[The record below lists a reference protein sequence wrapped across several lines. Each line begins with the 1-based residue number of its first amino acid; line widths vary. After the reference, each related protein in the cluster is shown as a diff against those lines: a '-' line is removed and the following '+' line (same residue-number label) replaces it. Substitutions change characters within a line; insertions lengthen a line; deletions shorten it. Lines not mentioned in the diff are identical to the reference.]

1 LALNAGIEMDMV
13 GEGFDYVKKSL
24 DEDVST
30 GQIDNAVRLILNTK
44 YDLGLFQD
52 PKYCDENRAKLK
64 YSQQTTEL
72 KPEKL
77 HLNLWFCL
85 KTKPT
90 ASSKKNRNYRLIGPL
105 ADQRKYGGYLEC
117 GN

>member
-1 LALNAGIEMDMV
+1 
-13 GEGFDYVKKSL
+13 L
-24 DEDVST
+24 DEDKVST

-52 PKYCDENRAKLK
+52 PYKYCDENRAKLK
-64 YSQQTTEL
+64 YSQETTEL

-85 KTKPT
+85 KTKKT
-90 ASSKKNRNYRLIGPL
+90 AKKNRNYQLL
-105 ADQRKYGGYLEC
+105 
-117 GN
+117 